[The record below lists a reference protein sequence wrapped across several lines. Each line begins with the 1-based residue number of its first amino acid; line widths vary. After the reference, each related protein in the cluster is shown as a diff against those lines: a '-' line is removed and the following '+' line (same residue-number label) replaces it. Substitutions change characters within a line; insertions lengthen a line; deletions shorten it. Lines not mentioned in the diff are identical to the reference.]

1 MSDQT
6 GTTAT
11 AASVHQNGLLAERRQ
26 WIRHVPGETRGQLSW
41 DEGGRRV
48 TCEAV
53 VLNINEEGAA
63 LLAGQSPA
71 VSQTVWLSLG
81 SGALARKPLE
91 ARSIAISEE
100 SSGGRLI
107 RVRFPSRVS
116 LEGIFGPQQ
125 HERRL
130 WQRYP
135 AREKS
140 ARLTWIHGNQE
151 KAVPCELLNIS
162 GGGAAVI
169 STVEPPSEKPIW
181 FSLQNQPLEID
192 PVESLVQG
200 TSLDPSGSKIVRLR
214 FLDPCPMAL
223 FELAVYGPR

>member
-1 MSDQT
+1 MSDQN
-6 GTTAT
+6 GMT
-11 AASVHQNGLLAERRQ
+11 AAAANAHPNGPPVERRQ
-26 WIRHVPGETRGQLSW
+26 WVRQVPGETRGQLSW
-41 DEGGRRV
+41 DEAGQRI

-53 VLNINEEGAA
+53 VVNINGEGAA

-81 SGALARKPLE
+81 SGPLAIKPLE

-100 SSGGRLI
+100 PSGGRLI

-116 LEGIFGPQQ
+116 LEGIFGQQ

-135 AREKS
+135 AREKG
-140 ARLTWIHGNQE
+140 ARLTWIQGNQE
-151 KAVPCELLNIS
+151 KAVPCALLNIS
-162 GGGAAVI
+162 GGGAAVT
-169 STVEPPSEKPIW
+169 STVEPPCDKPIW
-181 FSLQNQPLEID
+181 FSLQNQPLGID
-192 PVESLVQG
+192 PVEAMVQG

-223 FELAVYGPR
+223 FELAVHGPR